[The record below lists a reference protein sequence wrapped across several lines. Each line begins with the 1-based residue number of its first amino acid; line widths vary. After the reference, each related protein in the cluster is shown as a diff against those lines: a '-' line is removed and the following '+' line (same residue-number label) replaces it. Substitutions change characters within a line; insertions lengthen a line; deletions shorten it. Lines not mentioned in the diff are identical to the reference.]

1 MQNASV
7 TLLCFT
13 SRFSSVFVLLLNI
26 FKVIFYKKPGQ
37 KKSPLCFSVWS
48 SVTPVFEEPNPS
60 LCRTASKNLQF
71 TWFLMCWWSNNLLLV
86 CMYYCWMSA
95 YDKTCRSGCIMNW
108 VGFFLSSGKLSIII
122 SPLLKPGKAP
132 TLPLGYCPVSLTNE
146 SRVHDKCVTV
156 LKKGGANVG
165 QTSL

>member
-95 YDKTCRSGCIMNW
+95 YDKTFRSGCIMNW
-108 VGFFLSSGKLSIII
+108 VGFFYRLASYRSSLAHFLSQAKLQLFHSATAQFHLQMKAEYMI
-122 SPLLKPGKAP
+122 SVWPFWKK
-132 TLPLGYCPVSLTNE
+132 E
-146 SRVHDKCVTV
+146 V
-156 LKKGGANVG
+156 LM
-165 QTSL
+165 

>member
-108 VGFFLSSGKLSIII
+108 VGFFYRLASYRSSLAHFLSQAKLQLFHSATAQFHLQMKAEYMI
-122 SPLLKPGKAP
+122 SVWRFWKK
-132 TLPLGYCPVSLTNE
+132 E
-146 SRVHDKCVTV
+146 V
-156 LKKGGANVG
+156 LM
-165 QTSL
+165 

>member
-1 MQNASV
+1 M

-13 SRFSSVFVLLLNI
+13 SRSSSVFVLLLNI

-108 VGFFLSSGKLSIII
+108 VGFFYRLASYRSSLAHFLSQAKLQLFHSATAQFHLQMKAEYMI
-122 SPLLKPGKAP
+122 SVWPFWKK
-132 TLPLGYCPVSLTNE
+132 E
-146 SRVHDKCVTV
+146 V
-156 LKKGGANVG
+156 LM
-165 QTSL
+165 

>member
-1 MQNASV
+1 MTNCKMP
-7 TLLCFT
+7 LWLC
-13 SRFSSVFVLLLNI
+13 RFSSVFVLLLNI

-108 VGFFLSSGKLSIII
+108 VGFFYRLASYRSSLAHFLSQAKLQLFHSATAQFHLQMKAEYMI
-122 SPLLKPGKAP
+122 SVWPFWKK
-132 TLPLGYCPVSLTNE
+132 E
-146 SRVHDKCVTV
+146 V
-156 LKKGGANVG
+156 LM
-165 QTSL
+165 

>member
-7 TLLCFT
+7 TLLCFA

-108 VGFFLSSGKLSIII
+108 VGFFYRLASYRSSLAHFLSQAKLQLFHSATAQFHLHMKAEYMI
-122 SPLLKPGKAP
+122 SVWPFWKK
-132 TLPLGYCPVSLTNE
+132 E
-146 SRVHDKCVTV
+146 V
-156 LKKGGANVG
+156 LM
-165 QTSL
+165 

>member
-13 SRFSSVFVLLLNI
+13 SRSSSVFVLLLNI

-108 VGFFLSSGKLSIII
+108 VGFFYRLTSYRSSLAHFLSQAKLQLFHSATAQFHLQMKAEYMI
-122 SPLLKPGKAP
+122 SVWPFWKK
-132 TLPLGYCPVSLTNE
+132 E
-146 SRVHDKCVTV
+146 V
-156 LKKGGANVG
+156 LM
-165 QTSL
+165 

>member
-1 MQNASV
+1 M

-26 FKVIFYKKPGQ
+26 FKVIVYKKPGQ

-108 VGFFLSSGKLSIII
+108 VGFFYRLASYRSSLAHFLSQAKLQLFHSATAQFHLQMKAEYMI
-122 SPLLKPGKAP
+122 SVWPFWKK
-132 TLPLGYCPVSLTNE
+132 E
-146 SRVHDKCVTV
+146 V
-156 LKKGGANVG
+156 LM
-165 QTSL
+165 

>member
-108 VGFFLSSGKLSIII
+108 VGFFYRLASYRSSLAHFLSQAKLQLFHSATAQFHLQMKAEYMI
-122 SPLLKPGKAP
+122 SVWPFWKK
-132 TLPLGYCPVSLTNE
+132 E
-146 SRVHDKCVTV
+146 V
-156 LKKGGANVG
+156 LM
-165 QTSL
+165 

>member
-60 LCRTASKNLQF
+60 LCRTESKNLQF

-108 VGFFLSSGKLSIII
+108 VGFFYRLASYRSSLAHFLSQAKLQLFHSATAQFHLQMKAEYMI
-122 SPLLKPGKAP
+122 SVWPFWKK
-132 TLPLGYCPVSLTNE
+132 E
-146 SRVHDKCVTV
+146 V
-156 LKKGGANVG
+156 LM
-165 QTSL
+165 

>member
-1 MQNASV
+1 MTCFDSISFGY
-7 TLLCFT
+7 LLILKYIW
-13 SRFSSVFVLLLNI
+13 SSTAEHFRCLVETFYSPFLFLQFLFYCWI
-26 FKVIFYKKPGQ
+26 FLRLSFIKSQ
-37 KKSPLCFSVWS
+37 ARKKSPLCFSVWS

-108 VGFFLSSGKLSIII
+108 VGFFIVWQAID
-122 SPLLKPGKAP
+122 
-132 TLPLGYCPVSLTNE
+132 
-146 SRVHDKCVTV
+146 HH
-156 LKKGGANVG
+156 
-165 QTSL
+165 

>member
-37 KKSPLCFSVWS
+37 KKSPLCFSIWS

-108 VGFFLSSGKLSIII
+108 VGFFYRLASYRSSLAHFLSQAKLQLFHSATAQFHLQMKAEYMI
-122 SPLLKPGKAP
+122 SVWPFWKK
-132 TLPLGYCPVSLTNE
+132 E
-146 SRVHDKCVTV
+146 V
-156 LKKGGANVG
+156 LM
-165 QTSL
+165 